1 VRLTDVAL
9 PLRSWTRNVP
19 FEEALTLLDL
29 ASPGRA
35 LDDWATAAEEA
46 LTHEDRAYRRTLTR
60 LVGRMFLDLEGE
72 TIVESEFLRLVAGG
86 PDRRRS
92 DLLAVRYALA
102 HMWPLEAARR
112 VVRPAL
118 ASQERAEVS
127 IADWDAFVADLIEL
141 DASAASR
148 RKTRSTVIGALVSLG
163 VAERAATAGAPV
175 ALSPGRPDPLAFGW
189 ALGEQLAGELREA
202 CDAGWAATDSDAA
215 LLFGVTQDYGEACI
229 RATVAKGLLVRDG
242 DTLRLPG

>member
-1 VRLTDVAL
+1 MPSSRTTSSAW
-9 PLRSWTRNVP
+9 PRPPRAASP
-19 FEEALTLLDL
+19 PL
-29 ASPGRA
+29 ASAAASAAA
-35 LDDWATAAEEA
+35 LAA
-46 LTHEDRAYRRTLTR
+46 R
-60 LVGRMFLDLEGE
+60 LPSL
-72 TIVESEFLRLVAGG
+72 AAAAAAC
-86 PDRRRS
+86 
-92 DLLAVRYALA
+92 LAV
-102 HMWPLEAARR
+102 AASRWRR